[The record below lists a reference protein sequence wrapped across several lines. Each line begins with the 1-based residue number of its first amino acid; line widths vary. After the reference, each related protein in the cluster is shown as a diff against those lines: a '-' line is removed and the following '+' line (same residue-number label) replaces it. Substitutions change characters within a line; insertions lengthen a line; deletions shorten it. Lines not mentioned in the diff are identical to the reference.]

1 MVTDTPATSETPC
14 APGDLAIVLGGGGA
28 RAAYQAGFLRGL
40 ARHLPDLRFPI
51 ITGISAGAINASLL
65 ASHPGPLSAAAQD
78 LTELWQDL
86 TIGQVF
92 RVDALWLARSTLRWL
107 LRLVSGGHDLAP
119 QVRGLVDTCPLDAFL
134 RETLNTTENGEVVGI
149 GENLDRGVLKAFA
162 LSTLNYATG
171 QTVTWVQGCDIR
183 TWDRPNRRSVR
194 TRLTVDHI
202 MASASLPLLFPAIEL
217 DGSWYGDGG
226 IRLAAPLSPALHLG
240 ASRVLTISTRY
251 DRTAEEAARPST
263 RGYPPPAQVI
273 GKLLNAIFLD
283 VVDQDVARLE
293 RLNSLLVQLPEDE
306 RLGLKPVDLIAIRPS
321 EDLGRL
327 VGAYEPKL
335 PGLFRFLV
343 RGLGTRQ
350 TTSPDLLSLLMF
362 QPDYLRRLIE
372 VGEADAEARHE
383 ELVPLLLG

>member
-1 MVTDTPATSETPC
+1 MTDAPVMTGTTSGE
-14 APGDLAIVLGGGGA
+14 GDLAIVLGGGGA

-40 ARHLPDLRFPI
+40 ARYLPDLRFPI
-51 ITGISAGAINASLL
+51 VTGISAGAINASLL

-86 TIGQVF
+86 TIDRVF
-92 RVDALWLARSTLRWL
+92 RADALYLARNTLRWL

-119 QVRGLVDTCPLDAFL
+119 QVRGLVDTRPLDAFL
-134 RETLNTTENGEVVGI
+134 RENLNAAAGGEVAGV
-149 GENLDRGVLKAFA
+149 GENLERGVLKAFA
-162 LSTLNYATG
+162 LSTLDYATG
-171 QTVTWVQGCDIR
+171 QTVTWVQGCDIK
-183 TWDRPNRRSVR
+183 TWDRPNRRSAK
-194 TRLTVDHI
+194 TRMTIDHI

-217 DGSWYGDGG
+217 DGAWYGDGG

-240 ASRVLTISTRY
+240 ASRLLTISTRY

-283 VVDQDVARLE
+283 VVDQDVERLQ
-293 RLNSLLVQLPEDE
+293 RLNSLLVQMPEE
-306 RLGLKPVDLIAIRPS
+306 SRKGLKPVDLIVVRPS

-372 VGEADAEARHE
+372 IGEADAEARHE